1 MIKMNIMKYAFENS
15 TQLNSTQL
23 ILYKKLFLGIT
34 ISFSNDLLKYIQYFI
49 HKLISLISV
58 IFNAYYKKFNY
69 KEFNMNNT
77 KTIFKSLLIMI
88 VAISLFTVS
97 CSKDEGGTKNP
108 TNPTIV
114 KVSADMITQTLKD
127 RNQLKDTDDTTVIL
141 DFTSITPKDGKA
153 DIANALEDFTKV
165 TNALTTVFETPQTIL
180 TVTTDLTDSTPQPSG
195 SSALQVN
202 ITFKANSGFEFD
214 ETITADSATAYTYDK
229 NTKSAKLTLEITPS
243 EAWVN

>member
-1 MIKMNIMKYAFENS
+1 
-15 TQLNSTQL
+15 
-23 ILYKKLFLGIT
+23 
-34 ISFSNDLLKYIQYFI
+34 
-49 HKLISLISV
+49 
-58 IFNAYYKKFNY
+58 
-69 KEFNMNNT
+69 MNNT